1 LREGGTATYDTK
13 YRQRAQNRGYWLV
26 YGVSPRGMAQNI
38 ASLSGSFSNMI
49 EC

>member
-1 LREGGTATYDTK
+1 MATPQPTTPNIASAAKATAGLFM
-13 YRQRAQNRGYWLV
+13 ACP
-26 YGVSPRGMAQNI
+26 PRGMAQNI